1 MNANHRG
8 GDTRPLFSVTLFR
21 DARDVIPRQVSM
33 SWSQLCGLL
42 APACPPVRSNVTAEV
57 ERQVGLLDDVL
68 RALLAGRVV
77 DRFQRLGVH
86 RELEKAAFK
95 ARAESIPEVEVRDQ
109 VLARAEQLRDGI
121 KRRAK
126 TWLACSSPTAYR
138 PHATRGAAGVEHVS
152 CIILDY
158 DDGTSIEDAVAAWGR
173 WPLIVHTSWS
183 HTDAHPR
190 FRLVL
195 PLADPVPGEAWL
207 RAWTWAW
214 DRSGGHI
221 DEACKDPSR
230 LYLLPAL
237 PRHDTPY
244 RAFVRDDGGPLLSV
258 DWRSLDDPKGNG
270 SWSRGAHSAVSTPRA
285 LTGRVR
291 APEDEARR
299 VARLRLRTDRTTRE
313 RAAQWLN
320 ARIVGRRA
328 ERVLCPGCG
337 RLSVWF
343 WVEPGRQSTA
353 ICNHRNSCGW
363 WGHLDE
369 LLDHQGATHAG

>member
-1 MNANHRG
+1 MDTDHRG
-8 GDTRPLFSVTLFR
+8 GATRHPFSVTLFR
-21 DARDVIPRQVSM
+21 DARDVIPRQVSLT
-33 SWSQLCGLL
+33 WSQLCELL
-42 APACPPVRSNVTAEV
+42 APAPPPVRSGVTAEV
-57 ERQVGLLDDVL
+57 ERQLALLDDVL

-86 RELEKAAFK
+86 RELEKAIFK
-95 ARAESIPEVEVRDQ
+95 ARTEGIAEPEVRDH
-109 VLARAEQLRDGI
+109 VLARAELLRDGVR
-121 KRRAK
+121 RRAK
-126 TWLACSSPTAYR
+126 TRLACWSPTAYR
-138 PHATRGAAGVEHVS
+138 PHETRGARGVEHVS
-152 CIILDY
+152 CIVLDY
-158 DDGTSIEDAVAAWGR
+158 DDGTTIEDAVAAWGR

-195 PLADPVPGEAWL
+195 ALAEAVPGEAWL
-207 RAWTWAW
+207 RAWTWARE
-214 DRSGGHI
+214 RSGGHI

-230 LYLLPAL
+230 LYLRPAI
-237 PRHDTPY
+237 PRRDTPY
-244 RAFVRDDGGPLLSV
+244 RAFVRDDGGPLLTV
-258 DWRSLDDPKGNG
+258 DWRSLEDPRGGERWNSGTTSTVGARAASNG
-270 SWSRGAHSAVSTPRA
+270 K
-285 LTGRVR
+285 VR
-291 APEDEARR
+291 APEDLARQI
-299 VARLRLRTDRTTRE
+299 ARLRLRTDRATRE

-369 LLDHQGATHAG
+369 LLDHQGAAHVG